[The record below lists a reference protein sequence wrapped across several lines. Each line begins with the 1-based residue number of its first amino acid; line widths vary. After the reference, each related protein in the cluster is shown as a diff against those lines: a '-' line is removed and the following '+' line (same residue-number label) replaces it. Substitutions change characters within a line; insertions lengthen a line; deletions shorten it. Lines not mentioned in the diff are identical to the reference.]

1 MEAYQWN
8 DDERDTSDYIKN
20 TNNEKSIDRKYLPLG
35 NIHRDIIKYLADAN
49 DETYF
54 QDDMVYRDYAYESPI
69 YSDYYESEDSA
80 STEEAETE
88 ETEVQDELD
97 PDTSGFMYI

>member
-1 MEAYQWN
+1 MEWN

-20 TNNEKSIDRKYLPLG
+20 TNNEIFKERKYLPLG
-35 NIHRDIIKYLADAN
+35 NIHKEIIKYLAEAN

-69 YSDYYESEDSA
+69 YSDYYESDAASS
-80 STEEAETE
+80 STEAESE
-88 ETEVQDELD
+88 EEDVTEVQDELD